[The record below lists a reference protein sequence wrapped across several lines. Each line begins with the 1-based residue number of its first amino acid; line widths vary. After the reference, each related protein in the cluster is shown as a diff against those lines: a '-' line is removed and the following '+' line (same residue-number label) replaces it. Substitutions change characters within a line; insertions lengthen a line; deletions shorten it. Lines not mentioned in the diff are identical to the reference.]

1 MTREP
6 VSSAVLSAADESIPS
21 GGNPHHARTAASPER
36 WSVPCQASLAAMR
49 GELVALALGLGVI
62 LIGVKA
68 ALLPFETVQSVSD
81 FFRWILRLGIV
92 VAADIAYLAALFV
105 VCYLAAPLAVRH
117 VWSRRAWRAAVY
129 GVFYLSGLF
138 AIFSLGFF
146 YVTMQPFSVRVL
158 SMVGG
163 AGPMVSSVTPYLT
176 APMVTALCLAPLA
189 MILLP
194 RLMRRVPWF
203 RGGAR
208 LGFKTLTAG
217 VILVTAYAS
226 VAQAYIG
233 AAWNQPY
240 RWERRISAN
249 PQWEF
254 LASCLEEVC
263 KEQPFTVYFNTGY
276 SNTDDFIRR
285 EQETAGKQHLEFAP
299 LPLEGKRPKNV
310 LIILLES
317 TAAEYLSL
325 YGSPHP
331 TTPNLDRLV
340 AERTSVVCDHYYV
353 SAPYSCKSVVSI
365 SASVYPRLDWNLIV
379 NAPQGFD
386 VPTLTEVLRERGYRT
401 CYAHSGFWSWM
412 HRHRFLQSR
421 VGTLIDAETIPVE
434 RLNSWGVT
442 DRHMFEATLE
452 WIDADPDQPFCLLA
466 YTIETHHPY
475 ATPQA
480 PMKFD
485 VKDRKFRDY
494 LNALRAA
501 DENIAWYLGE
511 LDRRGLLDDTLVV
524 ITADHGEAFGQHNQR
539 SHNFGIYECNVHV
552 PLVLMHSS
560 LKNLPRHITEPREQI
575 DVAPTILQLLDVPA
589 PAVWQ
594 GRSIFR
600 QGDDRPAYF
609 FCVGNNVVVGLR
621 DGQYKYLYHV
631 ASDEE
636 ELFDIHAD
644 PDEAHNLAATYP
656 DRCLDYRG
664 RVSGW
669 VQYHRQYLRRHGVR

>member
-1 MTREP
+1 MNRQPSTP
-6 VSSAVLSAADESIPS
+6 AAQSAATDLSLPADNKLTEAAQDA
-21 GGNPHHARTAASPER
+21 ARP
-36 WSVPCQASLAAMR
+36 LAAMR
-49 GELVALALGLGVI
+49 SELVALALGLGVI

-68 ALLPFETVQSVSD
+68 ALLPFETVQSLGD

-92 VAADIAYLAALFV
+92 VAADVAYLATLFV
-105 VCYLAAPLAVRH
+105 LSYLAAALAAPRI
-117 VWSRRAWRAAVY
+117 WPRRTWRAAVY
-129 GVFYLSGLF
+129 VTFYLSGLF
-138 AIFSLGFF
+138 AIFSLDFF

-176 APMVTALCLAPLA
+176 PPMVTALCLAPLA

-194 RLMRRVPWF
+194 RLLRRVPWF
-203 RGGAR
+203 RHGAT
-208 LGFKTLTAG
+208 LGYKPLAAG
-217 VILVTAYAS
+217 VILVAAYAS

-233 AAWNQPY
+233 ANWNQPY
-240 RWERRISAN
+240 RWERRISCN

-254 LASCLEEVC
+254 VASCLEEVA
-263 KEQPFTVYFNTGY
+263 KEKPFTVYFNTGFC
-276 SNTDDFIRR
+276 NTDDFTAR

-299 LPLEGKRPKNV
+299 LALEGERPKNV

-325 YGSPHP
+325 YGASHD
-331 TTPNLDRLV
+331 TTPNLQRLV
-340 AERTSVVCDHYYV
+340 AERASVVFDHYYV
-353 SAPYSCKSVVSI
+353 SAPYSCKSLVSL

-379 NAPQGFD
+379 NDPQDFD
-386 VPTLTEVLRERGYRT
+386 VPALTEVLRDRGYRT

-412 HRHRFLQSR
+412 HRHLFLRDR

-442 DRHMFEATLE
+442 DRHMFEATLD
-452 WIDADPDQPFCLLA
+452 WIDADPEQPFCLLA

-480 PMKFD
+480 PLKFD
-485 VKDRKFRDY
+485 VKDRNFHDY

-511 LDRRGLLDDTLVV
+511 LDQRGLLDDTLVV

-539 SHNFGIYECNVHV
+539 SHNFGIYECNVHT
-552 PLVLMHSS
+552 PMVLMHPS
-560 LKNLPRHITEPREQI
+560 LKNLPRHVSEPREQV

-589 PAVWQ
+589 PAQWQ
-594 GRSIFR
+594 GRSLLR
-600 QGDDRPAYF
+600 EDDDRPAYF

-621 DGQYKYLYHV
+621 DGKYKYLYHV
-631 ASDEE
+631 GTDEE

-644 PDEAHNLAATYP
+644 PAEAENLASQYP
-656 DRCLDYRG
+656 DRCQDYRG

-669 VQYHRQYLRRHGVR
+669 VKYHREYLRRHGVK